1 MSFVFVDWDDQLHT
15 RECGCPAGA
24 GGTREAAVAWW
35 ETPGAPESHQP
46 PEHQHLLLV
55 LVSPSGAQPIYTTW
69 CLSSNSWGSTGSL
82 LHISWQQL
90 WGATQSAPCCPNLHE
105 ILAMPWQQNNKL
117 LAPGL
122 KSQKTA
128 RGAVGRGQKTQEG
141 GLLARWDGDEK
152 KKGTEHWWDE
162 FCKDQNHLLSWAE
175 TNNVCI
181 FHKKKTS
188 QQQLIDHGVYSI
200 LLQLHFPYLKFDKME
215 MSSFKAWDWQ
225 CNGRNAWNA
234 KLWTRLSPPPDTNW
248 LIFMRKVCVLL
259 INNLCCN
266 FNPISFLIAL
276 SQFHV
281 AILAIEKWVR
291 SV

>member
-122 KSQKTA
+122 KSRKAA
-128 RGAVGRGQKTQEG
+128 RGAVARGQKTQEG
-141 GLLARWDGDEK
+141 GLLIRWDGDEK
-152 KKGTEHWWDE
+152 KKGTEHWWDDYE
-162 FCKDQNHLLSWAE
+162 FCKDQSHLLSWAE

-181 FHKKKTS
+181 FHKNFSAAVDWSWSIFHIVATPLSLFKIWQNGDVKFQSMRLTVQWAECLKCKTLDATLTS
-188 QQQLIDHGVYSI
+188 PRHKLVNFHEKS
-200 LLQLHFPYLKFDKME
+200 LRPPY
-215 MSSFKAWDWQ
+215 
-225 CNGRNAWNA
+225 
-234 KLWTRLSPPPDTNW
+234 
-248 LIFMRKVCVLL
+248 
-259 INNLCCN
+259 
-266 FNPISFLIAL
+266 
-276 SQFHV
+276 
-281 AILAIEKWVR
+281 
-291 SV
+291 

>member
-122 KSQKTA
+122 KSRKPA
-128 RGAVGRGQKTQEG
+128 RGAVARGQKTQEG
-141 GLLARWDGDEK
+141 GYWPG
-152 KKGTEHWWDE
+152 
-162 FCKDQNHLLSWAE
+162 
-175 TNNVCI
+175 
-181 FHKKKTS
+181 
-188 QQQLIDHGVYSI
+188 
-200 LLQLHFPYLKFDKME
+200 KME
-215 MSSFKAWDWQ
+215 TRKRKGQNIGEMIMNSAKIRTIFWVELKTIMFVYFIKSS
-225 CNGRNAWNA
+225 
-234 KLWTRLSPPPDTNW
+234 SW
-248 LIFMRKVCVLL
+248 LIMEY
-259 INNLCCN
+259 IPYCCN
-266 FNPISFLIAL
+266 STFPI
-276 SQFHV
+276 
-281 AILAIEKWVR
+281 
-291 SV
+291 